1 MKSKKIEIEIVS
13 PDLTDEMIKNIV
25 DSIKSAIQEK
35 HITDNLAF
43 DIVVKENV
51 GNNHPIFPQYPY
63 KEIDTYPPK
72 DINPYSPKKDIY
84 PGYTHNPIMCSTDK
98 TFLNTNH
105 SLYHEE
111 GGLVSDYA
119 TEKAKLEKAI
129 KND

>member
-13 PDLTDEMIKNIV
+13 PDLTDEMIENIV

-72 DINPYSPKKDIY
+72 DINP
-84 PGYTHNPIMCSTDK
+84 GYRHEPIMYSTDK